1 MASKGQLIVLSGPS
15 GVGKGTVLKKY
26 LETATNGVVSVSA
39 TTRSPRPGE
48 ENGIHYHF
56 IDRET
61 FKEWVNKGE
70 MLEYTEYN
78 GNYYGT
84 PLKMVNE
91 MRDKGKNVILEIEV
105 DGAAQVKKA
114 CPEAILVFIMP
125 PSINILR
132 MRLTNR
138 NTEDAETI
146 EKRLAIAKTEFQKA
160 YDYDYVIVNDVIE
173 KAVNSLK
180 AIVKANKCSIV
191 NMTKFIDEVSKDA

>member
-1 MASKGQLIVLSGPS
+1 MRSKGQLIVLSGPS
-15 GVGKGTVLKKY
+15 GVGKGTILKKY

-39 TTRSPRPGE
+39 TTRKPRPGE
-48 ENGIHYHF
+48 QDGIDYHF

-61 FKEWVNKGE
+61 FMQWVNDGE

-84 PLKMVNE
+84 PLQKVNE
-91 MRDKGKNVILEIEV
+91 IREMGKNVILEIEV
-105 DGAAQVKKA
+105 DGAGQVKKT
-114 CPEAILVFIMP
+114 CPEAILIFIMP

-132 MRLTNR
+132 MRLVDR

-146 EKRLAIAKTEFQKA
+146 EKRLAIAKTEFKKA
-160 YDYDYVIVNDVIE
+160 YDYDYIIVNDVIE

-191 NMTKFIDEVSKDA
+191 NMRKFINEVSENA

>member
-26 LETATNGVVSVSA
+26 LETATNGVASVSA
-39 TTRSPRPGE
+39 TTRKPRPGE

-61 FKEWVNKGE
+61 FKEWVDRGE

-78 GNYYGT
+78 GNFYGT

-91 MRDKGKNVILEIEV
+91 TRAKGKNVILEIEV

-114 CPEAILVFIMP
+114 CPEAILIFIMP
-125 PSINILR
+125 PSLNILR

-146 EKRLAIAKTEFQKA
+146 EKRLAIARTEFEKA
-160 YDYDYVIVNDVIE
+160 YDYDYIIVNDVIE

-180 AIVKANKCSIV
+180 AIVKANKCSVV
-191 NMTKFIDEVSKDA
+191 NMKKFIDEVSKDA

>member
-56 IDRET
+56 IDKET
-61 FKEWVNKGE
+61 FKEWVDKGE

-91 MRDKGKNVILEIEV
+91 MRNKGKNVILEIEV

-146 EKRLAIAKTEFQKA
+146 EKRLAIAKTEFEKA

-180 AIVKANKCSIV
+180 AIVKANKCSVV
-191 NMTKFIDEVSKDA
+191 NMKKFIDEVSKDA

>member
-191 NMTKFIDEVSKDA
+191 NMTKFIDEVSIDA

>member
-1 MASKGQLIVLSGPS
+1 MRSKGQLIVLSGPS
-15 GVGKGTVLKKY
+15 GVGKGTILKKY

-39 TTRSPRPGE
+39 TTRKPRPGE
-48 ENGIHYHF
+48 QDGIDYHF

-61 FKEWVNKGE
+61 FMQWVNDGE

-84 PLKMVNE
+84 PLQKVNE
-91 MRDKGKNVILEIEV
+91 IREMGKNVILEIEV
-105 DGAAQVKKA
+105 DGAGHVKKT
-114 CPEAILVFIMP
+114 CPEAILIFIMP

-132 MRLTNR
+132 MRLVDR

-146 EKRLAIAKTEFQKA
+146 EKRLAIAKTEFKKA
-160 YDYDYVIVNDVIE
+160 YDYDYIIVNDVIE

-191 NMTKFIDEVSKDA
+191 NMRKFINEVSENA